1 MKHERI
7 VQGLLNNNLQMST
20 ISTLFRTEERLIL
33 LRAAL
38 SASTFTVQQIAT
50 RTGLSKGLVSP
61 YLTLMKQE
69 GLISRIDRTYQIKI
83 SALTVAIKRL
93 LNVDL
98 VSSVYKKPAWAYG
111 IGMFGSWADGTN
123 TDESDLDLWVFSG
136 TLPSSIMIAELER
149 HVSRSLSVQVHILIL
164 TREKIAAMK
173 NSDEPFYRSFVKQSI
188 TLEGDS
194 PEYA

>member
-1 MKHERI
+1 MNK
-7 VQGLLNNNLQMST
+7 NLHMHN
-20 ISTLFRTEERLIL
+20 IPTLFRTKERLIL

-38 SASTFTVQQIAT
+38 SVSTFTVQQIAA

-61 YLTLMKQE
+61 YLALLKHE
-69 GLISRIDRTYQIKI
+69 GLLMRINRTYQIKT
-83 SALTVAIKRL
+83 SALTVAVKCL
-93 LNVDL
+93 LNVAL
-98 VSSVYKKPAWAYG
+98 VSPVYKKPSWAYG

-123 TDESDLDLWVFSG
+123 TDESDLDLWVFTG
-136 TLPSSIMIAELER
+136 TLPSGIMVAELER
-149 HVSRSLSVQVHILIL
+149 HVSRSLSAQVHILIL

-194 PEYA
+194 PDTA